1 MTAFPLGSWRAPAEE
16 TSSGNI
22 EAATKAFYETLLLG
36 GSIADCRDAARLREP
51 TFRIYSAEEAFLAG
65 WRQAIGQLP
74 TSNRE
79 IQEKAEEIVTLI
91 KAPDPDRPDS
101 GLHRRAK
108 PPCSICASPISPAA
122 RVTSCSPRPGA
133 SPPNSRWSGPGRSNP
148 RPRPSAQPCA
158 T

>member
-16 TSSGNI
+16 TSSGDI

-108 PPCSICASPISPAA
+108 QAIRALDL
-122 RVTSCSPRPGA
+122 
-133 SPPNSRWSGPGRSNP
+133 
-148 RPRPSAQPCA
+148 SAPFENYKRAFFMIDLFPQLSEELKGSAVPVDA
-158 T
+158 